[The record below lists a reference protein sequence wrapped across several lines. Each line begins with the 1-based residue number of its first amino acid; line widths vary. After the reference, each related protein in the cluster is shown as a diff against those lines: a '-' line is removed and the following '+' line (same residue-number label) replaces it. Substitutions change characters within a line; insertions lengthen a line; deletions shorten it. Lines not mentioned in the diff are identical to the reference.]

1 LRSGKKNTRSLG
13 KRPRARVKR
22 GRFRLLD
29 PWRVASMRARRIG
42 RARGSGPALCAAAR
56 AAIGARKNQK
66 KRQTDPPLLLP
77 WSPNRPT
84 LPSCV
89 QGRIAPRPPHAA
101 ERGDVPDPSAGR
113 RVRGGKGRSGG
124 EEECDGLTPLDHQP
138 QSEVFS
144 LSPLATRKGP
154 RGRTRSCASRGS
166 ARRGRAR
173 PPLRRAGGPPWP
185 WGRRARDDFF
195 GFREERG
202 GERQGGERGGGGWGW
217 KGTHNHDGNDSSP
230 WRSLLKNGAGY
241 C

>member
-1 LRSGKKNTRSLG
+1 MRSGKKNTRSLG

-77 WSPNRPT
+77 WSPNRPA

-173 PPLRRAGGPPWP
+173 PPLRRAGARRGHGDGARGTISLAFGKRGV
-185 WGRRARDDFF
+185 GRD
-195 GFREERG
+195 RG
-202 GERQGGERGGGGWGW
+202 AKEGVGGGGGRAH
-217 KGTHNHDGNDSSP
+217 TITTETI
-230 WRSLLKNGAGY
+230 LLPGDL